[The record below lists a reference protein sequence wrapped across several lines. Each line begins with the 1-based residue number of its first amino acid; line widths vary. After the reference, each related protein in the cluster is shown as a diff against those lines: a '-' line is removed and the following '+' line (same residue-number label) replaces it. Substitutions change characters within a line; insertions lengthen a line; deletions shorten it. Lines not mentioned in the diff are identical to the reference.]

1 MLKLLIPMAIAALFV
16 HQAAQAQETG
26 AGVNERQHRQM
37 DRIRDGAASGDLTRG
52 ETRRLVEEQRAIRRE
67 ESAFRSDGV
76 ITPRE
81 REHLHRD
88 LDRSSNHIWQQR
100 HDAQQQPHSGG
111 DALSINEREAR
122 QREAIRRGV
131 ASGELTR
138 NEASRLWGEQRR
150 IERMEQRARA
160 DGNFTPQERA
170 RINRQLDHSK
180 QHIYRETHDRQRA
193 PQAGH
198 GWRGGNHGQHGS
210 SHGWQGGGNGWNRPG
225 HGGHFG
231 HSNGNG
237 NHFGHGNG
245 RGNHFGH
252 ARPSAHPVQ
261 HSGHMQRV
269 AHAGPRHGRR

>member
-1 MLKLLIPMAIAALFV
+1 MLKLLIPMAVAALFV
-16 HQAAQAQETG
+16 HQLAQAQETG

-37 DRIRDGAASGDLTRG
+37 HRIQEGAASGDLTRG
-52 ETRRLVEEQRAIRRE
+52 ETRRLVDEQRAIRRE

-76 ITPRE
+76 LTPRE

-138 NEASRLWGEQRR
+138 SEASRLWGEQRR

-198 GWRGGNHGQHGS
+198 GWNGGHRGHQYGQGNGHGNHFGQSNGRGS
-210 SHGWQGGGNGWNRPG
+210 
-225 HGGHFG
+225 HFG
-231 HSNGNG
+231 HSNGRG
-237 NHFGHGNG
+237 NHFGHSSGQ
-245 RGNHFGH
+245 GNHFGH